1 MRFQHFAARGALAAL
16 ALAVLAATAA
26 VAGVRL
32 GILTDKGGR
41 SLMIPAT
48 ALGLA
53 ALALALLWLR
63 SALARNQGQG
73 KRLGLIALVGSLV
86 FLYPPLS
93 YVYYGF
99 MALPIHDATTDPED
113 PPQFVALAK
122 LKPANER
129 IFDGTSKISYKGE
142 MVPIAYALHDKYY
155 LTLAK
160 PHVGLLISPQK
171 AYWRAYEAVQKLG
184 WTIVDASE
192 KDLRIEATDKSLWF
206 GRISDIVVRVRPAGS
221 IGVRV
226 DVRSESRDGAIDHG
240 RNVARLKAFFT
251 QFKF

>member
-1 MRFQHFAARGALAAL
+1 MRFQHFAARGALASL
-16 ALAVLAATAA
+16 TLAVLAGMAA
-26 VAGVRL
+26 AAGVRL
-32 GILTDKGGR
+32 GLLTDKGGR
-41 SLMIPAT
+41 TLMIPAT

-53 ALALALLWLR
+53 ALMLALLWLR
-63 SALARNQGQG
+63 SALAHNEGAG

-99 MALPIHDATTDPED
+99 TALPIHDVTTDPEN

-122 LKPANER
+122 IHPANSR
-129 IFDGTSKISYKGE
+129 VFDGTSKISYKGE
-142 MVPIAYALHDKYY
+142 MVPIAYAFRDKYY

-171 AYWRAYEAVQKLG
+171 AYWRAHEAVEKLG
-184 WTIVDASE
+184 WTIVDANE

-206 GRISDIVVRVRPAGS
+206 GRISDIVVRVRQAGS

-226 DVRSESRDGAIDHG
+226 DVRSESRNGAIDHG
-240 RNVARLKAFFT
+240 RNAARLKAFFS

>member
-1 MRFQHFAARGALAAL
+1 MHFQVMAARGALTAL
-16 ALAVLAATAA
+16 VLAVLTGIGA

-32 GILTDKGGR
+32 GLLSDAGGR
-41 SLMIPAT
+41 TVMIPAT

-53 ALALALLWLR
+53 ALILALLWLR
-63 SALARNQGQG
+63 SALVRNEGQG
-73 KRLGLIALVGSLV
+73 KRMGLITLAGSLV

-122 LKPANER
+122 VKSADSR
-129 IFDGTSKISYKGE
+129 VFDGTSKISYKGE
-142 MVPIAYALHDKYY
+142 MVPIAYAFHDKYY

-171 AYWRAYEAVQKLG
+171 AYWRAHEAVQKLG

-206 GRISDIVVRVRPAGS
+206 GRVSDIVVRVRQAGS

-226 DVRSESRDGAIDHG
+226 DVRSQSRDGTIDHG